1 MYMFAKSLVAE
12 FAPLCMGSRGARVRA
27 TRLTACCKYFSKK
40 KKKKKTFVYFLVL
53 RFFVDYIYNFFGKKI
68 HFFNWILLLW
78 NQFILSFVSFGIMV
92 L

>member
-12 FAPLCMGSRGARVRA
+12 LAPLRMGSRGERVQA
-27 TRLTACCKYFSKK
+27 TGLIACCNYFSKK
-40 KKKKKTFVYFLVL
+40 KKKTYVYVLVL